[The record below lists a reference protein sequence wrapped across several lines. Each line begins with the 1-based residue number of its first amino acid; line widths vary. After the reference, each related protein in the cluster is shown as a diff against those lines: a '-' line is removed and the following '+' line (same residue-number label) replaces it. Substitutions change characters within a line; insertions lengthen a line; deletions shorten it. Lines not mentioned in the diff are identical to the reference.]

1 MNVVSMVKV
10 ERGCTDCLL
19 RAMNLGRILEPEM
32 AVQADDPAAALERQL
47 EQIERSFGP
56 EWKW

>member
-1 MNVVSMVKV
+1 MNTAIV
-10 ERGCTDCLL
+10 EDSCTDCLL
-19 RAMNLGRILEPEM
+19 RALNTLR
-32 AVQADDPAAALERQL
+32 VQEREANTLDVDPDMALERQL